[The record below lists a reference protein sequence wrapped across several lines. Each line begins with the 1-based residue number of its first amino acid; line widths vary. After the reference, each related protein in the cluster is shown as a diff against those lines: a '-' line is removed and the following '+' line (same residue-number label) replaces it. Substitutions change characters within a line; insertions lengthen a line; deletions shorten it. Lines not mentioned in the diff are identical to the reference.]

1 LKIDPYV
8 GAQVSWTPDVAP
20 VTVIPPDLDV
30 PGRTVVSAVQLWFDL
45 GLRNVFL
52 L

>member
-1 LKIDPYV
+1 M
-8 GAQVSWTPDVAP
+8 PDLAA

-30 PGRTVVSAVQLWFDL
+30 PGRTVVNYVSALQLWFDL
-45 GLRNVFL
+45 GLRIVFL